1 MGWLLDLILTPIGR
15 IVAGVVAAAGAF
27 GIWLVA
33 HDHRVRKEEHQ
44 STIANVN
51 EGAKALNEKG
61 LKARSTVAG
70 SDSLKRLRQRY
81 CDDCKSVR

>member
-1 MGWLLDLILTPIGR
+1 MEWLLNMALTPTGR
-15 IVAGVVAAAGAF
+15 IVSIITASLAAF
-27 GIWLVA
+27 GIWLAA
-33 HDHRVRKEEHQ
+33 HDHSIRKDEHQ

-51 EGAKALNEKG
+51 EGAKALNDKG
-61 LKARSTVAG
+61 LKARSAVAG